1 MAGGAREGGF
11 LGQAL
16 QLREERCLQTP
27 QEMHLSMRVCQMSK
41 MTPRE
46 GRGLAQEH
54 AACKNRKGCSQRVQG
69 TMGSQLR
76 SEGSPGEGPR
86 PLGPHSPQRF
96 CLLHPCQASR
106 ARTPPADTRSA
117 SWRPHAWLVGR
128 QATLQAGLGAGG
140 GGRRGGAQG
149 VPLPPPLKAQEVC
162 GHIRQPCS
170 PSQLCVCQLHVGK
183 APLCVPGSPLVQPG
197 LSLTFD

>member
-1 MAGGAREGGF
+1 
-11 LGQAL
+11 
-16 QLREERCLQTP
+16 
-27 QEMHLSMRVCQMSK
+27 MSK

-128 QATLQAGLGAGG
+128 QATLQAGLGGG
-140 GGRRGGAQG
+140 WRGGAQG
-149 VPLPPPLKAQEVC
+149 VPLPPPLKAQEVMWPYQTALLPFPALRLSAPR
-162 GHIRQPCS
+162 GEG
-170 PSQLCVCQLHVGK
+170 PSLCLRKPTGPARS
-183 APLCVPGSPLVQPG
+183 APYL
-197 LSLTFD
+197 

>member
-1 MAGGAREGGF
+1 MRYTQGWWGWGGGF
-11 LGQAL
+11 LGQAI
-16 QLREERCLQTP
+16 QLKRGEMPPTP
-27 QEMHLSMRVCQMSK
+27 QEMHLSVRVCQTSK

-54 AACKNRKGCSQRVQG
+54 AACKNQKGCSQRVQG

-106 ARTPPADTRSA
+106 ARTPPADTHSA

-128 QATLQAGLGAGG
+128 QATLQAGGTLAPTPEGPGGMWPYRTALLPFPALHPSAPRGEGPSLCPRKPTGPAG
-140 GGRRGGAQG
+140 
-149 VPLPPPLKAQEVC
+149 
-162 GHIRQPCS
+162 S
-170 PSQLCVCQLHVGK
+170 
-183 APLCVPGSPLVQPG
+183 APYL
-197 LSLTFD
+197 